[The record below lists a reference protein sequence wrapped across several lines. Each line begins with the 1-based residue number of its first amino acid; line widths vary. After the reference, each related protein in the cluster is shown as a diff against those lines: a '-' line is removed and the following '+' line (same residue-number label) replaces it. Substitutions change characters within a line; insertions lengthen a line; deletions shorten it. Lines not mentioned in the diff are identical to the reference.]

1 MRDAERRREIKD
13 YYLGIS
19 ADEITSYLT
28 PASFDLWESVAR
40 YRRELT
46 IGARWLEVG
55 GGMGDLAAAALDRG
69 YDVLMTDV
77 QDELLET
84 AATRHPRLRTRLQR
98 VDIVDAPRSRGA
110 FALPSLSADTG
121 VRRGIRRADAAALLP
136 PGALR
141 PALARAGGHAGQR
154 IAACTTCPSATSAEP
169 RRRLARSSTSH
180 PAPIPRLTEPAVR
193 AAARTRSSRWAR
205 SRRSSVLSSTLRPY
219 VSSVWAR
226 RSFGH
231 SRANNEGSW
240 KRSSSTSASAAKT
253 AAPC

>member
-55 GGMGDLAAAALDRG
+55 GGMGDLAAAGLAPDRRPHAER
-69 YDVLMTDV
+69 DVSRSSRVGLGGLPARPARIRRPGAP
-77 QDELLET
+77 DE
-84 AATRHPRLRTRLQR
+84 
-98 VDIVDAPRSRGA
+98 VVDAPRSRGA

-180 PAPIPRLTEPAVR
+180 PAPVPRLTEPAAPAV
-193 AAARTRSSRWAR
+193 ARTRTSRWAR
-205 SRRSSVLSSTLRPY
+205 SRCSSVLSSTLRP
-219 VSSVWAR
+219 
-226 RSFGH
+226 
-231 SRANNEGSW
+231 
-240 KRSSSTSASAAKT
+240 
-253 AAPC
+253 